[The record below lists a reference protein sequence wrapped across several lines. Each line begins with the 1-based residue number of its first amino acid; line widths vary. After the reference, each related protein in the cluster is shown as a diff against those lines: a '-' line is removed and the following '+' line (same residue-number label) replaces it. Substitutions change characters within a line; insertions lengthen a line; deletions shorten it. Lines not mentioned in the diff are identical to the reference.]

1 MAPAIVSA
9 PIRRQG
15 SARQSAPPYAGLD
28 CVRHYDL
35 GVGYAVAVAT
45 ASLINPWLQK
55 HEIPDN
61 SVVGGT
67 GDEIIAPNVECCGRR
82 RTHEPS
88 FSHRRLRGLCRCGTF
103 SPARRWS
110 DMQGRGPGQYGVS
123 DRVLAHLI
131 AKRVVRLQNLTARFN
146 RAKQSIRDSTARN
159 RRREITN
166 HLVPDG

>member
-61 SVVGGT
+61 SAA
-67 GDEIIAPNVECCGRR
+67 APRR
-82 RTHEPS
+82 RSARPS
-88 FSHRRLRGLCRCGTF
+88 ASLLR
-103 SPARRWS
+103 
-110 DMQGRGPGQYGVS
+110 
-123 DRVLAHLI
+123 
-131 AKRVVRLQNLTARFN
+131 
-146 RAKQSIRDSTARN
+146 
-159 RRREITN
+159 
-166 HLVPDG
+166 